1 MADSNWPTFAP
12 AVTPLLG
19 DEDDPAL
26 WSAVIDAVYPD
37 ARALCRV
44 VPAGWAVATQLG
56 RCSHWLRPHQTR
68 WTADG
73 GFTWPTG
80 YGGPRWSR
88 VGLPEF
94 DWSREWCWRPE
105 AGWEAADAVPGPRR
119 VVLRVAVP
127 ARSRRHRQAR
137 ADPTP
142 SRCAGW
148 AVGVLDLGRNASL
161 KPNRDRPRG
170 VPKAGGSAPNVLSL
184 VAADPF
190 GMREVF
196 QEYRARRSHNFEH
209 FPLSAAHVS
218 STGASRL
225 SAERSGLPSGPG
237 RRCAYVPQNV
247 R

>member
-12 AVTPLLG
+12 VVTPLLG

-37 ARALCRV
+37 ARALCRL

-73 GFTWPTG
+73 GFAWPTG

-127 ARSRRHRQAR
+127 ARSRRHRQAAIHTVWRPGEALGFDADVVQFYGFRRQGDGSWTCTAHR
-137 ADPTP
+137 A
-142 SRCAGW
+142 S
-148 AVGVLDLGRNASL
+148 
-161 KPNRDRPRG
+161 PRG
-170 VPKAGGSAPNVLSL
+170 
-184 VAADPF
+184 
-190 GMREVF
+190 
-196 QEYRARRSHNFEH
+196 
-209 FPLSAAHVS
+209 
-218 STGASRL
+218 
-225 SAERSGLPSGPG
+225 AERLYELASDEGT
-237 RRCAYVPQNV
+237 A
-247 R
+247 